1 MKLFLG
7 GVCLYFSFM
16 CLSQGIDLGTI
27 NTTPTLVANLSTP
40 YNESSGLVL
49 INDTIY
55 SINDSGNAPSV
66 HALHATDGAHLHSW
80 TVSNANNQDWEAL
93 TQSSTHLFIADIGN
107 NMGNRSSLDIYS
119 IPKVELNTN
128 SALLL
133 AQKQT
138 FKFAGQPL
146 SGLQMNA
153 HNFDCE
159 AIFYWQDSLHL
170 FSKNWENLWTKHYVL
185 PSIWQDT
192 LLVSPRDSF
201 YVNGLITDAAIDP
214 TQQIIYLLGYKKEI
228 SGLYSAFM
236 YRFNNQSNLFLDG
249 DYQRVE
255 LGSTLNLAQTE
266 GICISGA
273 ASGFISGEQIVSII
287 TIAPKLHH
295 FDLSSLA
302 GFSTIEHPAIYFY
315 VHTLYLPQELL
326 KEYRLIDTTGRIA
339 INWQQGRNHQDLGSL
354 KPGTYFLIGPNC
366 SRTWVKTN

>member
-1 MKLFLG
+1 MKRVLGFFSIFLSFLG
-7 GVCLYFSFM
+7 LA
-16 CLSQGIDLGTI
+16 QGLDLGTS
-27 NTTPTLVANLSTP
+27 TYSPVFVANLGSP
-40 YNESSGLVL
+40 YNETSGLVYV
-49 INDTIY
+49 NDTIF
-55 SINDSGNAPSV
+55 SINDSGNTPSV
-66 HALHATDGAHLHSW
+66 HAFRVSDGAHLHSW
-80 TVSNANNQDWEAL
+80 TVSNAQNHDWEAL
-93 TQSSTHLFIADIGN
+93 TQSATHLFIADVGN
-107 NMGNRSSLDIYS
+107 NIGNRSSMDIYR

-128 SALLL
+128 SGMLL

-138 FKFAGQPL
+138 FKFGDLPAT
-146 SGLQMNA
+146 GLQVNA

-201 YVNGLITDAAIDP
+201 YVNGLVTDAAIDP
-214 TQQIIYLLGYKKEI
+214 VQQMVYLLGYKKEL
-228 SGLYSAFM
+228 SGLYSTFM
-236 YRFNNQSNLFLDG
+236 YRFNNQANLFLDG

-273 ASGFISGEQIVSII
+273 ASGYLSGEQIVSLI
-287 TIAPKLHH
+287 TIAPKLHR

-302 GFSTIEHPAIYFY
+302 DFSTIENSAIYFHN
-315 VHTLYLPQELL
+315 HTLYIPHEFLSEFQLL
-326 KEYRLIDTTGRIA
+326 DTSGRIA
-339 INWQQGRNHQDLGSL
+339 IDWQLGKNQQDLSKL
-354 KPGTYFLIGPNC
+354 KPGTYFLRGPHL